1 MITVDRYNDS
11 FLNEWEEIV
20 HSSNNGTLFH
30 TRKFLSYHSKDKFI
44 DHSLIFYKNNKPL
57 SVFPAAETTESYK
70 KILISHPGASMGSFV
85 TPADLSFSDA
95 LQLVD
100 QLNLYLKKQKFSRA
114 RITLPPIIYNQ
125 RKTNY
130 IDYSLL
136 RSGYKYVK
144 REVSSI
150 LFLEDSIEK
159 NVNQFKP
166 SHRQALRKAQ
176 RSGLVVNNSDDFN
189 SFYNILK
196 KNLSN
201 RHNVKPT
208 HTVDELLKLKKL
220 FPKNILLH
228 AAFLNNTMVGGV
240 INFVANKNVI
250 LAFYISHNE
259 SYQEHR
265 PINLLFYEILK
276 DAIRNNFKVFDF
288 GIFTVNEEPNMGLAK
303 FKENF
308 GSSGV
313 FRDTVILDL

>member
-1 MITVDRYNDS
+1 MISVDRYNNN
-11 FLNEWEEIV
+11 FLDEWEEIIQN
-20 HSSNNGTLFH
+20 SNNGTLFH
-30 TRKFLSYHSKDKFI
+30 TRKFLSYHSKDRFI
-44 DHSLIFYKNNKPL
+44 DHSLMFYKNKKLL
-57 SVFPAAETTESYK
+57 SVFPAVEMIESNK
-70 KILISHPGASMGSFV
+70 KILVSHPGASMGSFV
-85 TPADLSFSDA
+85 TPTDLSFSNA

-100 QLNLYLKKQKFSRA
+100 QLNIYIKKQKFSSV
-114 RITLPPIIYNQ
+114 RITLPPIIYNK

-136 RSGYKYVK
+136 RYGYKYVK

-159 NVNQFKP
+159 NINKFKP

-176 RSGLVVNNSDDFN
+176 RSGLVINNSDDFN
-189 SFYNILK
+189 SFYKILK
-196 KNLSN
+196 NNLNN

-208 HTVDELLKLKKL
+208 HSVDELLKLKKL

-228 AAFLNNTMVGGV
+228 AAFLNKKMIGGV
-240 INFVANKNVI
+240 INFVANNNVI
-250 LAFYISHNE
+250 LAFYISHDEN
-259 SYQEHR
+259 YQKYR

-276 DAIRNNFKVFDF
+276 DAINNNFQVFDF

-308 GSSGV
+308 GSSGI
-313 FRDTVILDL
+313 FRDTLVLDF

>member
-1 MITVDRYNDS
+1 MITIERYNDN
-11 FLNEWEEIV
+11 FLTEWEEIV

-57 SVFPAAETTESYK
+57 SVFPAVEKTGSHK
-70 KILISHPGASMGSFV
+70 KILVSHPGASMGSFV
-85 TPADLSFSDA
+85 TPADLSFSDS

-114 RITLPPIIYNQ
+114 KITLPPIIYNQ

-159 NVNQFKP
+159 NVNKFKP

-189 SFYNILK
+189 SFYRILK
-196 KNLSN
+196 KNLNN

-208 HTVDELLKLKKL
+208 HSIDELLKLKKL

-228 AAFLNNTMVGGV
+228 AAFLNNKMIGGI

-250 LAFYISHNE
+250 LAFYISHDEN
-259 SYQEHR
+259 YQEHR

-276 DAIRNNFKVFDF
+276 DAIKNNFKVFDF

-308 GSSGV
+308 GSSGI
-313 FRDTVILDL
+313 FRDTVILDF

>member
-1 MITVDRYNDS
+1 MITIDRYNNNFSD
-11 FLNEWEEIV
+11 EWEKIIR
-20 HSSNNGTLFH
+20 HSNNGTLFH
-30 TRKFLSYHSKDKFI
+30 TRKFLSYHPKDRFI

-57 SVFPAAETTESYK
+57 SIFPAVETIESDK
-70 KILISHPGASMGSFV
+70 KVLVSHPGASMGSFV
-85 TPADLSFSDA
+85 TPEDLSFSDA
-95 LQLVD
+95 LQLVN
-100 QLNLYLKKQKFSRA
+100 QLNIYIKKQKFSGI
-114 RITLPPIIYNQ
+114 RITLPPIIYNK

-136 RSGYKYVK
+136 RYGYKYEK

-150 LFLEDSIEK
+150 LFLEDSIEQ
-159 NVNQFKP
+159 NVNKFKP

-176 RSGLVVNNSDDFN
+176 RLGLVIKNSDDFN

-196 KNLSN
+196 KNLKN
-201 RHNVKPT
+201 RHNVNPT

-228 AAFLNNTMVGGV
+228 AAFLDNKMIGGV
-240 INFVANKNVI
+240 INFIANSNVI
-250 LAFYISHNE
+250 LAFYISHDEN
-259 SYQEHR
+259 YQEYR

-276 DAIRNNFKVFDF
+276 DAINNNFKVFDF

-308 GSSGV
+308 GSSGI
-313 FRDTVILDL
+313 FRDTLAFHF

>member
-1 MITVDRYNDS
+1 MITIERYNDN
-11 FLNEWEEIV
+11 FLTQWEEIV

-57 SVFPAAETTESYK
+57 SVFPAVEKTESHK
-70 KILISHPGASMGSFV
+70 KILVSHPGASMGSFV
-85 TPADLSFSDA
+85 TPADLSFSDS

-114 RITLPPIIYNQ
+114 KITLPPIIYNQ

-159 NVNQFKP
+159 NLNKFKP

-176 RSGLVVNNSDDFN
+176 RSGLVINNSDDFS
-189 SFYNILK
+189 SFYSILK
-196 KNLSN
+196 KNLIN

-228 AAFLNNTMVGGV
+228 AAFLNNKMIGGI

-250 LAFYISHNE
+250 LAFYISHDEN
-259 SYQEHR
+259 YQEHR

-276 DAIRNNFKVFDF
+276 DAIKNNFKVFDF

-308 GSSGV
+308 GSSGI
-313 FRDTVILDL
+313 FRDTVILDF

>member
-1 MITVDRYNDS
+1 MISVDRYNNN
-11 FLNEWEEIV
+11 FLDEWEEIIQN
-20 HSSNNGTLFH
+20 SNNGTLFH
-30 TRKFLSYHSKDKFI
+30 TRKFLSYHSKDRFI
-44 DHSLIFYKNNKPL
+44 DHSLMFYKNKKLL
-57 SVFPAAETTESYK
+57 SVFPAVEMIESNK
-70 KILISHPGASMGSFV
+70 KILVSHPGASMGSFV
-85 TPADLSFSDA
+85 TPTDLSFSNA

-100 QLNLYLKKQKFSRA
+100 QLNIYIKKQKFSSV
-114 RITLPPIIYNQ
+114 RITLPPIIYNK

-136 RSGYKYVK
+136 RYGYKYVK

-159 NVNQFKP
+159 NINKFKP

-176 RSGLVVNNSDDFN
+176 RSGLVINNSDDFN
-189 SFYNILK
+189 SFYKILK
-196 KNLSN
+196 NNLNN

-208 HTVDELLKLKKL
+208 HSVDELLKLKKL

-228 AAFLNNTMVGGV
+228 AAFLNKKMIGGV
-240 INFVANKNVI
+240 INFVANNNVI
-250 LAFYISHNE
+250 LAFYISHDEN
-259 SYQEHR
+259 YQKYR

-276 DAIRNNFKVFDF
+276 DAINNNFQVFDF

-308 GSSGV
+308 GSSGI
-313 FRDTVILDL
+313 FRDTLAFHF

>member
-1 MITVDRYNDS
+1 MITIDRYNDD

-20 HSSNNGTLFH
+20 HNSNNGTLFH

-57 SVFPAAETTESYK
+57 SVFPAVEITAVNK
-70 KILISHPGASMGSFV
+70 KSLVSHPGASMGSFV
-85 TPADLSFSDA
+85 TPEDLSFSDA
-95 LQLVD
+95 LELVD
-100 QLNLYLKKQKFSRA
+100 ELNLYLKKQKFSRA

-136 RSGYKYVK
+136 RHGYKYVK

-159 NVNQFKP
+159 NVNKFKP

-176 RSGLVVNNSDDFN
+176 RSGLVVNNSDDFH

-201 RHNVKPT
+201 RHNVNPT

-228 AAFLNNTMVGGV
+228 AVYLNNKMIGGV

-250 LAFYISHNE
+250 LAFYISHDE
-259 SYQEHR
+259 SYQKYR

-276 DAIRNNFKVFDF
+276 DAIKNNFKVFDF

-313 FRDTVILDL
+313 FRDTVVLDL

>member
-228 AAFLNNTMVGGV
+228 AAFLKNTMVGGV

>member
-1 MITVDRYNDS
+1 
-11 FLNEWEEIV
+11 
-20 HSSNNGTLFH
+20 
-30 TRKFLSYHSKDKFI
+30 
-44 DHSLIFYKNNKPL
+44 
-57 SVFPAAETTESYK
+57 
-70 KILISHPGASMGSFV
+70 MGSFV
-85 TPADLSFSDA
+85 TPADLSFSDS

-114 RITLPPIIYNQ
+114 KITLPPIIYNQ

-159 NVNQFKP
+159 NVNKFKP

-189 SFYNILK
+189 SFYSILK
-196 KNLSN
+196 KNLIN

-208 HTVDELLKLKKL
+208 HSIDELLKLKKL

-228 AAFLNNTMVGGV
+228 AAFLNNKMIGGI

-250 LAFYISHNE
+250 LAFYISHDEN
-259 SYQEHR
+259 YQEHR

-276 DAIRNNFKVFDF
+276 DAIKNNFKVFDF

-308 GSSGV
+308 GSSGI
-313 FRDTVILDL
+313 FRDTVILDF

>member
-1 MITVDRYNDS
+1 MITIERYNDN
-11 FLNEWEEIV
+11 FLTEWEEIV

-57 SVFPAAETTESYK
+57 SVFPAVEKTELHK
-70 KILISHPGASMGSFV
+70 KILVSHPGASMGSFV
-85 TPADLSFSDA
+85 TPADLSFSDS

-114 RITLPPIIYNQ
+114 KITLPPIIYNQ

-159 NVNQFKP
+159 NVNKFKP

-189 SFYNILK
+189 SFYSILK
-196 KNLSN
+196 KNLNN

-208 HTVDELLKLKKL
+208 HSIDELLKLKKL

-228 AAFLNNTMVGGV
+228 AAFLNNKMIGGI

-250 LAFYISHNE
+250 LAFYISHDEN
-259 SYQEHR
+259 YQEHR

-276 DAIRNNFKVFDF
+276 DAIKNNFKVFDF

-308 GSSGV
+308 GSSGI
-313 FRDTVILDL
+313 FRDTVILDF

>member
-1 MITVDRYNDS
+1 MITIERYNDN
-11 FLNEWEEIV
+11 FLTEWEEIV

-57 SVFPAAETTESYK
+57 SVFPAVEKTESHK
-70 KILISHPGASMGSFV
+70 KILVSHPGASMGSFV
-85 TPADLSFSDA
+85 TPADLSFSDS

-114 RITLPPIIYNQ
+114 KITLPPIIYNQ

-159 NVNQFKP
+159 NVNKFKP

-189 SFYNILK
+189 SFYRILK
-196 KNLSN
+196 KNLNN

-208 HTVDELLKLKKL
+208 HSIDELLKLKKL

-228 AAFLNNTMVGGV
+228 AAFLNNKMIGGI

-250 LAFYISHNE
+250 LAFYISHDEN
-259 SYQEHR
+259 YQEHR

-276 DAIRNNFKVFDF
+276 DAIKNNFKVFDF

-308 GSSGV
+308 GSSGI
-313 FRDTVILDL
+313 FRDTVILDF